1 MYLIILL
8 LLLRMKTKTN
18 RLNAPPQRPQT
29 TTALVAFTKM
39 TAKVTARH
47 GKSASRSLLR
57 FIVHPVEGDVT

>member
-18 RLNAPPQRPQT
+18 RLNAPPQRPQS

-47 GKSASRSLLR
+47 
-57 FIVHPVEGDVT
+57 